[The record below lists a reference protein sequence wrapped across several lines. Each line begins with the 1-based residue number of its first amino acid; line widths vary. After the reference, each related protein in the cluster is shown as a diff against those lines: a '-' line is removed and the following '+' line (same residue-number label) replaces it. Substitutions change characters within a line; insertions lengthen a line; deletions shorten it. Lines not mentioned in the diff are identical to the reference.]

1 MAYFIKSV
9 KQVKLVVRLVE
20 SKTSYNLYSAKSRYV
35 KYCMNL
41 SIQWI
46 SHLGNSL
53 VYRYRFEAIELPR
66 PASSFEAHRWTQ
78 LSAQSPD
85 DVFVTLYCQHLQL

>member
-9 KQVKLVVRLVE
+9 EQVKLVVRLVE

-41 SIQWI
+41 SIQ
-46 SHLGNSL
+46 
-53 VYRYRFEAIELPR
+53 
-66 PASSFEAHRWTQ
+66 
-78 LSAQSPD
+78 
-85 DVFVTLYCQHLQL
+85 